1 MQISTNIWQWISVIC
16 IFGMWSLPL
25 YKDNPFYRVCQNVFV
40 GSCAGHAIGIAIG
53 NIVNYGFEPL
63 FTQSKIDLLIPVIL
77 GLMLYTRFFP
87 GVAWLSRWP
96 VAFLVGVGVGQTIYA
111 SLRSQVINQ
120 SIAAMTKFPQP
131 TVGATINGLVS
142 LIGLLSILTYFLF
155 TVPQSGVVRGMSEL
169 GRWMMMVT
177 FGVGFGNV
185 VSGRLS
191 VLLGELLKIFGDWLG
206 MI

>member
-1 MQISTNIWQWISVIC
+1 MDRRDLYFRYVVAA
-16 IFGMWSLPL
+16 L

-53 NIVNYGFEPL
+53 NIVNYGFQPL
-63 FTQSKIDLLIPVIL
+63 VAQSKIDLLIPIIL
-77 GLMLYTRFFP
+77 GIMLYTRFFP
-87 GVAWLSRWP
+87 GIAWLSRWP
-96 VAFLVGVGVGQTIYA
+96 VAFLVGVGVGQTIYS
-111 SLRSQVINQ
+111 SLMSQVIIQ

-131 TVGATINGLVS
+131 TVGATINGVVS

-155 TVPQSGVVRGMSEL
+155 TVPQSPFVRGVSKV

>member
-1 MQISTNIWQWISVIC
+1 MQISTNIWQWISVAC
-16 IFGMWSLPL
+16 VFGMWSLPL

-40 GSCAGHAIGIAIG
+40 GSCAGHAIGIAVG
-53 NIVNYGFEPL
+53 NIVNYGFQPL
-63 FTQSKIDLLIPVIL
+63 GQGKLDLLIPIIL

-87 GVAWLSRWP
+87 GIAWLSRWP
-96 VAFLVGVGVGQTIYA
+96 VAFLVGVGVGQTIYT
-111 SLRSQVINQ
+111 SLRSQIIKQ
-120 SIAAMTKFPQP
+120 SIAAMTKFPGQDL
-131 TVGATINGLVS
+131 ASSLNGLIS
-142 LIGLLSILTYFLF
+142 LIGLLAILTYFLF
-155 TVPQSGVVRGMSEL
+155 TVPQSRFVKGMSQL

>member
-1 MQISTNIWQWISVIC
+1 MQISTNIWQWIAVAC

-53 NIVNYGFEPL
+53 NIVHYGFQPAIYESQLHLIIPIAL
-63 FTQSKIDLLIPVIL
+63 GILL
-77 GLMLYTRFFP
+77 YARFFQKI
-87 GVAWLSRWP
+87 AWLSRWP
-96 VAFLVGVGVGQTIYA
+96 VAFLVGVGVGQTIYS
-111 SLRSQVINQ
+111 SLRSQILNQ
-120 SIAAMTKFPQP
+120 VVAAMTKFPGESI
-131 TVGATINGLVS
+131 GATLNGLVS
-142 LIGLLSILTYFLF
+142 IVGLLAVLTYFLF
-155 TVPQSGVVRGMSEL
+155 TVPQTKFVTGFAQA
-169 GRWMMMVT
+169 GRWLMMVT